1 MKILIDVDGVML
13 NTQEALLNRL
23 NNRYDTRYTLE
34 NVTHYHW
41 FENVYKN
48 INPWAELEDY
58 TFWHDEVSLIDGAK
72 NAFDWLNR
80 EHEVYFVTASN
91 VFNPA
96 FAEKMIC
103 LKRNLDVSTDWLNN
117 HIVITQH
124 KELVQGDVLIDDC
137 AENVYKWIVA
147 SSPRKFGLLF
157 GQPWNKDNEYNLY
170 PYASWSEIE
179 NTLYRLSEI
188 ENTLYHLK

>member
-1 MKILIDVDGVML
+1 MRILIDVDGVML
-13 NTQEALLNRL
+13 NTQEALLKRL
-23 NNRYDTRYTLE
+23 NNRYGTRYTLK
-34 NVTHYHW
+34 NVAHYHW

-48 INPWAELEDY
+48 INPWAELEDGA
-58 TFWHDEVSLIDGAK
+58 FWYNEVTLIDGAK
-72 NAFDWLNR
+72 DTFDWLNR

-96 FAEKMIC
+96 FSEKMIC

-124 KELVQGDVLIDDC
+124 KELVQGEVLIDDC
-137 AENVYKWIVA
+137 AKNVYKWIVA

-170 PYASWSEIE
+170 PHASWSEIKDIIY
-179 NTLYRLSEI
+179 L
-188 ENTLYHLK
+188 LK

>member
-1 MKILIDVDGVML
+1 MRILIDVDGVIL
-13 NTQEALLNRL
+13 NTQEALLKRL
-23 NNRYDTRYTLE
+23 NNRYSTRYTLE

-41 FENVYKN
+41 FESVYKN
-48 INPWAELEDY
+48 INPWAELEDC

-72 NAFDWLNR
+72 NAFDWLNQ

-96 FAEKMIC
+96 FTEKMVC
-103 LKRNLDVSTDWLNN
+103 LKRNLNVSTDWLNN

-137 AENVYKWIVA
+137 AENVHKWIMA
-147 SSPRKFGLLF
+147 SGTRKFGLLF
-157 GQPWNKDNEYNLY
+157 GQPWNKDNKYNLY
-170 PYASWSEIE
+170 PHTSWSEIKD
-179 NTLYRLSEI
+179 I
-188 ENTLYHLK
+188 IYHLK

>member
-1 MKILIDVDGVML
+1 MRVLIDVDGVML

-23 NNRYDTRYTLE
+23 NNRYGTRYTLE

-41 FENVYKN
+41 FESVYKE
-48 INPWAELEDY
+48 INPWAELEDC

-72 NAFDWLNR
+72 NAFNWLNR

-137 AENVYKWIVA
+137 AENIHKWSMA
-147 SSPRKFGLLF
+147 SDTHKFCYLF

-170 PYASWSEIE
+170 PFKSWSEIE
-179 NTLYRLSEI
+179 DILYL
-188 ENTLYHLK
+188 LK

>member
-1 MKILIDVDGVML
+1 MRILIDVDGVML
-13 NTQEALLNRL
+13 NTQEALLKRL
-23 NNRYDTRYTLE
+23 NNRYGTRYTLE

-41 FENVYKN
+41 FESVYKN
-48 INPWAELEDY
+48 INPWAELEDC

-96 FAEKMIC
+96 FTEKMVC
-103 LKRNLDVSTDWLNN
+103 LKRNLDVSMDWLND

-137 AENVYKWIVA
+137 AENVHKWLMA
-147 SSPRKFGLLF
+147 SGTRRFGLLF
-157 GQPWNKDNEYNLY
+157 SQQWNKDNEYGLY

-179 NTLYRLSEI
+179 NTLYRLSDCI
-188 ENTLYHLK
+188 I